1 VTTGRPKAAPIVF
14 VSLILLRQGP
24 NRTVATPGSN
34 PKARNDGVLQSPGDS
49 RGSCALP
56 DDLNAPLGQIKHKAW
71 LKLPSSA
78 PQLLAGALGISGV
91 VVVGWAVFVHDPLGG
106 EPSAVVATKLP
117 ARDSND
123 TDRTQHARHDG
134 TVGPASDAGATT
146 VKAAAEPPPGSK
158 TINIIDGSSGTSQQV
173 TIPGT
178 PSSGAKPLLDPKLI
192 EATRHGAIPKI
203 GPDGARPSVRYAQP
217 RDLPANKK
225 DSPLI
230 AIIIGGLGVSASGT
244 ADAFAK
250 LPSTVT
256 FALTPYGVDLEKLA
270 ERARA
275 EQHEVLLQTPME
287 PFDYPDN
294 DPGPQT
300 LLTSLSA
307 EQNLDR
313 LHWLMSRFQGYV
325 GLMGYMGARFISSE
339 QALAPVLRDTAQR
352 GLIFVDDGS
361 STRSI
366 ASQLAGS
373 QNLPFARTD
382 VVIDSVPT
390 PVEIDRAL
398 ARLEIKARDS
408 GIAVGFATAQPA
420 TIARIAEWAKKLE
433 SRGIFLA
440 PITTVAIKAKSS

>member
-1 VTTGRPKAAPIVF
+1 
-14 VSLILLRQGP
+14 
-24 NRTVATPGSN
+24 
-34 PKARNDGVLQSPGDS
+34 
-49 RGSCALP
+49 LP
-56 DDLNAPLGQIKHKAW
+56 DELNTPLGLIKHKAW

-78 PQLLAGALGISGV
+78 PQLLAGALGLSGI

-117 ARDSND
+117 ARDNNDSRDAND
-123 TDRTQHARHDG
+123 TNRTQHARHDG
-134 TVGPASDAGATT
+134 TVGPAPNTS
-146 VKAAAEPPPGSK
+146 KAEPEPPPGSK
-158 TINIIDGSSGTSQQV
+158 TVTIIDGSSGARQQV

-178 PSSGAKPLLDPKLI
+178 PSGSKPLLDPKLI

-217 RDLPANKK
+217 RDLPASKK

-230 AIIIGGLGVSASGT
+230 AIVIGGLGVSASGT

-250 LPSTVT
+250 LPAAVT

-275 EQHEVLLQTPME
+275 DHHEVLLQTPME

-300 LLTSLSA
+300 LLTSLTA

-325 GLMGYMGARFISSE
+325 GLMGYMGARFITSE

-366 ASQLAGS
+366 AGQLAGS
-373 QNLPFARTD
+373 QNLPFAKTD
-382 VVIDSVPT
+382 VVLDTVPT

-398 ARLEIKARDS
+398 ARLEMKARDS

-420 TIARIAEWAKKLE
+420 TIARIADWAKKVE
-433 SRGIFLA
+433 SQGIFLA